1 MEFVKIFT
9 GYLHRKM
16 LCFVPVK
23 YRRKLRRKLEEF
35 QAVLQRNRIHIF
47 RFGNL
52 CKKGTSQNAK
62 SML

>member
-16 LCFVPVK
+16 LYFSPS
-23 YRRKLRRKLEEF
+23 
-35 QAVLQRNRIHIF
+35 NRIHIF
-47 RFGNL
+47 HFGNL

>member
-23 YRRKLRRKLEEF
+23 YRRKLEEF

-47 RFGNL
+47 CFGNL

>member
-23 YRRKLRRKLEEF
+23 YRRKLEEF

-52 CKKGTSQNAK
+52 CKKGTSRNAE

>member
-23 YRRKLRRKLEEF
+23 YRRKLEEF

-52 CKKGTSQNAK
+52 CKKGTSQNAE